1 MLLFIVPLSV
11 GTAGFLSLPAVHSPR
26 VSMSELDPSWIRWPY
41 ARIRRELVT
50 EQGEVRRFVAQ
61 LEYDVAATPTGQ
73 STPDWR
79 TVARF
84 DHDISGE
91 QSHDVREEGLHMDIY
106 RNGEKERVITTSR
119 ASRWRSPRDSVR
131 RHWRHG
137 RTHCWSASSG
147 GTTYTARGELTPRSR
162 TRRRRPQ

>member
-11 GTAGFLSLPAVHSPR
+11 GTAGFFSLPAVHSPR

-106 RNGEKERVITTSR
+106 RHGEKERVITDFPPVPLAIAPRFCEETLEAR
-119 ASRWRSPRDSVR
+119 ADALLERFEWWHDL
-131 RHWRHG
+131 HG
-137 RTHCWSASSG
+137 PWRTHSS
-147 GTTYTARGELTPRSR
+147 E
-162 TRRRRPQ
+162 